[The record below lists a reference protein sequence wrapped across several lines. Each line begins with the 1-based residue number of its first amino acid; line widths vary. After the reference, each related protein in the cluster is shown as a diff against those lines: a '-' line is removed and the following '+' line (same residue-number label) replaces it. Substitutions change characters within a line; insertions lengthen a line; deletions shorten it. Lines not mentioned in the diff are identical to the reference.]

1 MIINNDKFAN
11 LDMFNDIDGND
22 KLLITFEEIGT
33 IYSNFEDLEGVPV
46 FKSTS
51 ESGLSA
57 SHFEKYI
64 E

>member
-1 MIINNDKFAN
+1 
-11 LDMFNDIDGND
+11 MFNDIDGND

-33 IYSNFEDLEGVPV
+33 TYSNFEDLEGVPV